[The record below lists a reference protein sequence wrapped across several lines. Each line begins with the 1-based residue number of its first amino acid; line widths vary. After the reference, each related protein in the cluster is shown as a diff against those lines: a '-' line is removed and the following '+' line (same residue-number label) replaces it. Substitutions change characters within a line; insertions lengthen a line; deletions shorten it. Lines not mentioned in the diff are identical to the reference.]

1 MFTFDEQ
8 LDIVIEE
15 AGTGSDAAA
24 IVKFKRDINRGALR
38 FYAALGRDFTRKSR
52 SADLEALEDYYQ
64 NPEDAQRITLVLA
77 MSSGGLI
84 PMTKVDD
91 EESWR
96 YLKQMDVTGEPT
108 HFFVRGFDGFELYP
122 KPSNDVEAGLM
133 LVFEPKAPFFRA
145 ADIDDDTTD
154 STVTVTQGNQTIT
167 SSGTPFTPGM
177 VGRGFEVTDG
187 TDTRWYRI
195 SEYTDSSNIKLE
207 NYYQGASGS
216 GRTWRI
222 GEVMDIP
229 EEYLEGP
236 SAFSL
241 WRHWKRR
248 GNKGKALE
256 AYNEFKDTLDS
267 AREWYG
273 QQTSSAIVLASEEV
287 MNRAYSPFRGD
298 SYIAS

>member
-1 MFTFDEQ
+1 MFTFEDQ

-15 AGTGSDAAA
+15 AGTGADTLA
-24 IVKFKRDINRGALR
+24 IVKFKRDINRGAIR

-52 SADLEALEDYYQ
+52 SADIEASVDYYQ
-64 NPEDAQRITLVLA
+64 NPEDTQRITLVLA

-84 PMTKVDD
+84 PMTRVDD

-96 YLKQMDVTGEPT
+96 YLKQMDITGEPT

-145 ADIDDDTTD
+145 SDIDDDTTD
-154 STVTVTQGNQTIT
+154 STVTVTQGSQTIT
-167 SSGTPFTPGM
+167 STGTPFTPGM

-195 SEYTDSSNIKLE
+195 SEYTDSANIKLE

-216 GRTWRI
+216 SRTWRI

-236 SAFSL
+236 SAFAL

-248 GNKGKALE
+248 GNKGKAIE
-256 AYNEFKDTLDS
+256 AYQEHKDTLDM
-267 AREWYG
+267 AREWYA

-287 MNRAYSPFRGD
+287 MNRAYNPFRGD
-298 SYIAS
+298 SYVR